1 MTPIQLKRKKSF
13 LLPNKMNAQI
23 WLTPVNIKEDDIYLT
38 LKNLNPEIAHGQ
50 DNISI
55 SMI

>member
-1 MTPIQLKRKKSF
+1 MTSIQLKRKKSF

-38 LKNLNPEIAHGQ
+38 LKNLNPEIAHG
-50 DNISI
+50 
-55 SMI
+55 